1 MIVRIRSGW
10 NKFRQLA
17 ALLTAKHTS
26 MHVRGKVYSS
36 CVRSCMLNW
45 SKTWP
50 VRKENDVCTSPYVL
64 LAS

>member
-36 CVRSCMLNW
+36 CVRSYMLHG
-45 SKTWP
+45 SM
-50 VRKENDVCTSPYVL
+50 
-64 LAS
+64 